1 MFAHIWV
8 RILGIMFDEETM
20 EFIKERE
27 EKLGAPMLWRS
38 YATWYA
44 EKGRERREYGV
55 FVYTDGEKGE
65 EKVFKATVEDSSG
78 NVWTEDF
85 TFVIQ

>member
-1 MFAHIWV
+1 MERKITVSRHLLFAHIWV
-8 RILGIMFDEETM
+8 RILENMFDEETM

-44 EKGRERREYGV
+44 EKGRERR
-55 FVYTDGEKGE
+55 
-65 EKVFKATVEDSSG
+65 
-78 NVWTEDF
+78 
-85 TFVIQ
+85 